1 MAQHSTFG
9 SFMAEEANVTRWS
22 ILRLQVLV
30 FLFMFY
36 GFVGGVNTVIHDPE
50 RIIFP
55 LFLSLATPFAMA
67 AGEYTQERYE
77 RHGRIDPL
85 YISALVLILVLVV
98 WYRLHR

>member
-9 SFMAEEANVTRWS
+9 SFMAEKARVTRWS
-22 ILRLQVLV
+22 VLRLQVLA
-30 FLFMFY
+30 FLFMFS
-36 GFVGGVNTVIHDPE
+36 GFAGGVNIVIHSPE

-67 AGEYTQERYE
+67 AGEYIEDRYE